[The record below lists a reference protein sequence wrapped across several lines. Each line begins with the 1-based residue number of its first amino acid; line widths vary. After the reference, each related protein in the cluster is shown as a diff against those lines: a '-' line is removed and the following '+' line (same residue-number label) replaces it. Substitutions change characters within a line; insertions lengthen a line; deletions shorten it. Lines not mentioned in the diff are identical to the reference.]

1 MSNLFLCIHIFFLQ
15 ATFLKHRFL
24 VFLDSHQPF
33 FVLFSPHPIY
43 CLRPSFLSPSYQ
55 GIILIVVIQIQG
67 HIAGSSPSRQRF
79 AFFIAR
85 RFQLFLPSSTRVE
98 LCLPTLGALG
108 NKLLIFLCFRKYIPS
123 LTTAGIELQ
132 DQHYRQVAFRGLPL
146 GRPMLLH
153 FLKGSFLTVLTWGS
167 T

>member
-55 GIILIVVIQIQG
+55 GIIFIVVIQIQG

-108 NKLLIFLCFRKYIPS
+108 KELLIIFVFANIFQISPW
-123 LTTAGIELQ
+123 AGLELQ
-132 DQHYRQVAFRGLPL
+132 DQHYRQGAFRGLPL
-146 GRPMLLH
+146 DHRGDRCCCI
-153 FLKGSFLTVLTWGS
+153 S
-167 T
+167 